1 MFGAGTL
8 INAAAIVSG
17 GLLGLLC
24 GNHLQTILICACGLR
39 VLLIGADGVFE
50 KMLTVNG
57 SALSSSG
64 AMMLIVSLCLGGL
77 AGELVGIAQATDRL
91 GEWLK
96 RKSGSSR
103 DPYFVI
109 GFVNASFTVSVGAMA
124 VLGPIQD
131 VLYGDLT
138 TLLIKSVLDGV
149 LVFAMAASYG
159 KGCLFSVLPMVA
171 GGHPGLLLSVC
182 LAHRARFD
190 AGCSAQHLPCGVGP
204 DFWHRRQSG
213 LWPENPCGQFSAC
226 MDLCRRLGSAQ
237 PHVRLS
243 HKSASDWQ
251 RSTSVGELPS
261 FLSTTVLHGS
271 SCV

>member
-8 INAAAIVSG
+8 INAAAIVPG

-24 GNHLQTILICACGLR
+24 GNHLQTILICACGLS

-50 KMLTVNG
+50 KMLAVNG

-103 DPYFVI
+103 DPNFVI

-159 KGCLFSVLPMVA
+159 KGCIFSVLPMVA
-171 GGHPGLLLSVC
+171 IQGFFSLFAWLIEPVLTQAALHNISLVGSVLIFGIGVNLVFGPKIRVANFLPAWIFAAGWGLLS
-182 LAHRARFD
+182 
-190 AGCSAQHLPCGVGP
+190 P
-204 DFWHRRQSG
+204 
-213 LWPENPCGQFSAC
+213 
-226 MDLCRRLGSAQ
+226 M
-237 PHVRLS
+237 
-243 HKSASDWQ
+243 
-251 RSTSVGELPS
+251 
-261 FLSTTVLHGS
+261 
-271 SCV
+271 